1 MNLQADTQRDS
12 ALVAALRWAVNG
24 QQSGLGLAIVRR
36 LAEVHEAEVSIET
49 QPDGSRQVAVIFT
62 QTL

>member
-1 MNLQADTQRDS
+1 MNLQAASQRDS
-12 ALVAALRWAVNG
+12 ALVSALRWAVNG

-36 LAEVHEAEVSIET
+36 LAEVHKAEVSIVN

-62 QTL
+62 PTL